1 MQNLIGYTIS
11 VVIAGLILLMV
22 LALQFRQREVAV
34 DTVQYEAAKS
44 GILSFVAV
52 VEQDFRNMGSQQ
64 RALAKTASDVE
75 VIDAVT
81 KIYPDPAA
89 EDYTVS
95 GNDTT
100 WIVEFWGSTRPE
112 QPAQLIRY
120 EYTKLDGETVRLM
133 RNGVEQDVHV
143 YDVVRLVDGVVT
155 VRSSGEITDFSV
167 IPRMKEECDTPDPER
182 IPNKPWFTRKIDV
195 EIKAIS
201 PLGQGEY
208 IEETVF
214 QSGYT
219 PLGMTRD
226 EWEIAVSS
234 QSDLLC

>member
-1 MQNLIGYTIS
+1 MQHFIGYTIS

-44 GILSFVAV
+44 DILSFVAV

-75 VIDAVT
+75 VKDVVNS
-81 KIYPDPAA
+81 IYPDPDAFK
-89 EDYTVS
+89 DYTVS
-95 GNDTT
+95 GSDTT
-100 WIVEFWGSTRPE
+100 WIVEFWGSTLPE

-120 EYTKLDGETVRLM
+120 EYTKRDGETVRLM
-133 RNGVEQDVHV
+133 RNGTEQDVHV
-143 YDVVRLVDGVVT
+143 YDVVRLVDEVVT
-155 VRSSGEITDFSV
+155 MRSSGEITDFRV
-167 IPRMKEECDTPDPER
+167 APRRKEECGSLDPTPS
-182 IPNKPWFTRKIDV
+182 KPWFTRKIDV

-201 PLGQGEY
+201 PLGQGDY

-219 PLGMTRD
+219 PLGMTRE

>member
-1 MQNLIGYTIS
+1 MQNFIGYTIS
-11 VVIAGLILLMV
+11 VVIASLILLMV

-44 GILSFVAV
+44 EILSFVEV

-64 RALAKTASDVE
+64 RALAKTPSDLDV
-75 VIDAVT
+75 DTTVT
-81 KIYPDPAA
+81 SIYPDPDAA
-89 EDYTVS
+89 DYRVS

-100 WIVEFWGSTRPE
+100 WVVEFWGSTLPE

-120 EYTKLDGETVRLM
+120 EHTKLDGETVRVM
-133 RNGVEQDVHV
+133 RNGTEQDVHL
-143 YDVVRLVDGVVT
+143 YDVVRLVDGVMT
-155 VRSSGEITDFSV
+155 ARSSGEITDFSV
-167 IPRMKEECDTPDPER
+167 TPRMKEECSSPDPER
-182 IPNKPWFTRKIDV
+182 IPTKRAFTRKIDV

-219 PLGMTRD
+219 PLGMTRK

>member
-1 MQNLIGYTIS
+1 MQNFIGYTIS

-44 GILSFVAV
+44 EILAFVAV

-64 RALAKTASDVE
+64 RALAKTANDLAV
-75 VIDAVT
+75 DTAVT
-81 KIYPDPAA
+81 RIYPDPKGP
-89 EDYTVS
+89 DYAVS
-95 GNDTT
+95 GSDTT
-100 WIVEFWGSTRPE
+100 WIVEFWGSTLPE
-112 QPAQLIRY
+112 QPAQRIRY
-120 EYTKLDGETVRLM
+120 EYTKLASETMRVM
-133 RNGVEQDVHV
+133 RNGTEQDVHV
-143 YDVVRLVDGVVT
+143 YDVVRLVDGAVT
-155 VRSSGEITDFSV
+155 ARSSGEITDFSV
-167 IPRMKEECDTPDPER
+167 TPRMKEECDTTDPER
-182 IPNKPWFTRKIDV
+182 IPSQRRFTRKIDV
-195 EIKAIS
+195 KIKAIS
-201 PLGQGEY
+201 PLGQGDY